1 MSSGYPVEFLTDDLF
16 LTEAHHKK
24 YYGVCRLPKQG
35 AKVRHKVPRFRL
47 EVLFIAIIFDNFFP
61 FSRSTADW
69 TLSFHRTPNG
79 PPAWSGG
86 PAPCILSAV
95 CVIMPIK
102 RACPC
107 RITRY
112 ARTLFEWYNS
122 LYFILFYIIFLSD
135 FHFSFFLVYHFF
147 FLSVFFAGRR
157 NRESRRNRSDAH
169 GRIGLWSA
177 RSAVPPSGRAGP
189 LKAQTIKQ
197 RDRFYAYSCSKSQL
211 Y

>member
-47 EVLFIAIIFDNFFP
+47 EVLFLAIIYDKFFFP
-61 FSRSTADW
+61 FFRSTADW
-69 TLSFHRTPNG
+69 TLSFRRIPNG

-86 PAPCILSAV
+86 LAPCTLSVV
-95 CVIMPIK
+95 CAIMPIE

-122 LYFILFYIIFLSD
+122 FYIIFDIIFFIRFLY
-135 FHFSFFLVYHFF
+135 FIFFLNV
-147 FLSVFFAGRR
+147 SFFAGRSD
-157 NRESRRNRSDAH
+157 RESRRHRSDAH

-189 LKAQTIKQ
+189 LKTQTIKQ
-197 RDRFYAYSCSKSQL
+197 RDRFYAYWC
-211 Y
+211 